1 MFLKRGVFM
10 LLFGASLFF
19 LSPLPQVSHPFS
31 DGSPTVQS
39 TWCHKQVLFGTI
51 SNVFAAFIGNKTEIS
66 VEILIVVDNKIRE

>member
-1 MFLKRGVFM
+1 MFLKIGVFM
-10 LLFGASLFF
+10 LPLVPVWYF
-19 LSPLPQVSHPFS
+19 LSPVLQVSHPFS